1 MSVRST
7 LPRSNVVGPNPNPP
21 LQAVEANPID
31 AELTGR
37 RARAARRRLVT
48 IYSLR
53 LLFTVVWI
61 GSWELSTR
69 LNWVDP
75 FFVGMPSGVVQ
86 RLWTWITEGTA
97 LGPLWLQAAVTMEE
111 AVIGFIIGSLLGVV
125 FGILLGRIELLAET
139 LSPFIKGANAI
150 PRVVLGSLFAIMF
163 GLSLWGKA
171 ATAVVLVFFVVFF
184 NAFQGVREVDRNLI
198 ANARI
203 LGAGNRRLTTEIII
217 PSALSWILA
226 SLHISFGLAIVG
238 AVVGELFGAT
248 AGLGELIY
256 SAGHTFDVNGVFAGM
271 FLLAVLALIAEGF
284 ISALENRLI
293 KWRPNRVSGEIPIKG
308 GETIDAV
315 NQSQS
320 VCRGGG
326 DGDPQCLWGDVDRVA
341 RSGGNAGRR
350 QAHGRR
356 TQQTDLPAEHARQ
369 ATRLLRPVQDQH
381 HAGGRGVWTGH
392 RG

>member
-7 LPRSNVVGPNPNPP
+7 QQRSEVSAQGGAPPFDSVGTQDGATGALATPT
-21 LQAVEANPID
+21 AASASID
-31 AELTGR
+31 SELSAR
-37 RARAARRRLVT
+37 RAAAARRRRLVIYALRVAFT
-48 IYSLR
+48 ILW
-53 LLFTVVWI
+53 L

-75 FFVGMPSGVVQ
+75 FFVGQPSGVVQ

-97 LGPLWLQAAVTMEE
+97 LGPLWLQAAVTMQE
-111 AVIGFIIGSLLGVV
+111 AVVGFLIGATLGVV
-125 FGILLGRIELLAET
+125 FGILLGRIEVLAEV

-150 PRVVLGSLFAIMF
+150 PRVVLGSLFAVMF

-203 LGAGNRRLTTEIII
+203 LGADNRRLTTEIII
-217 PSALSWILA
+217 PSAMTWILA

-248 AGLGELIY
+248 AGLGQLIY
-256 SAGHTFDVNGVFAGM
+256 NAGHTFDVNGVFAGM
-271 FLLAVLALIAEGF
+271 FVLAVLALIAEGL

-293 KWRPNRVSGEIPIKG
+293 KWRPSRVSGEIPI
-308 GETIDAV
+308 
-315 NQSQS
+315 
-320 VCRGGG
+320 
-326 DGDPQCLWGDVDRVA
+326 
-341 RSGGNAGRR
+341 
-350 QAHGRR
+350 
-356 TQQTDLPAEHARQ
+356 
-369 ATRLLRPVQDQH
+369 
-381 HAGGRGVWTGH
+381 
-392 RG
+392 